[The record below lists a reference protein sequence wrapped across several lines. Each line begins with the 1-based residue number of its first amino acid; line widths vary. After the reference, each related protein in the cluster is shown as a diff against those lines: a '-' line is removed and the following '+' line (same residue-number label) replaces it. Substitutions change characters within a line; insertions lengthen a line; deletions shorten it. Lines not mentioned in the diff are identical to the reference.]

1 MRLRKLRWV
10 NACHSH
16 FKHDLNVT
24 SFNTHQIH
32 KILSNTP
39 AAKDGR
45 LKKGDRILA
54 VNGMSMRGLTH
65 RESISV
71 LKVF

>member
-1 MRLRKLRWV
+1 MNYTNKSCFIW
-10 NACHSH
+10 
-16 FKHDLNVT
+16 
-24 SFNTHQIH
+24 QIH

-65 RESISV
+65 RESITV
-71 LKVF
+71 LKVSSETLQ

>member
-1 MRLRKLRWV
+1 MHPLH
-10 NACHSH
+10 C
-16 FKHDLNVT
+16 
-24 SFNTHQIH
+24 QIH

-71 LKVF
+71 LKVGMHIHIYSYLYN